1 MPLTTPTGPVDQYCE
16 QPALKQMRRAI
27 WMNVASGAAAV
38 LCARIAVCFEANLC
52 VRLYVEE
59 LKSAEL
65 VG

>member
-16 QPALKQMRRAI
+16 PTLKQMH
-27 WMNVASGAAAV
+27 VASGAAAV
-38 LCARIAVCFEANLC
+38 PCARIAVCFEVNLC